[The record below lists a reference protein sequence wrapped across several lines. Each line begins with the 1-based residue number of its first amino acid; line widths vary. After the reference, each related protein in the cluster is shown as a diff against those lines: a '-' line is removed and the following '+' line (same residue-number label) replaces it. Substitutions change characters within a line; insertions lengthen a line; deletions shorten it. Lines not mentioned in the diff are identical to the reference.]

1 LYRAQGIGLAA
12 MGRSCAGGVHR
23 DSYFDEPE
31 VYFLLTEEGRLRVG
45 DTADSRYR
53 MSASAPKID
62 CRQTEHKEGNMDL
75 GLKGLRAVVTGGS
88 KGIGRA
94 ASDIFAQEGAS
105 VAICARNADEVKAA
119 VKALTEKG
127 VQAYGAGVDV
137 ADKAALQKFIA
148 DSAQA
153 LGGIDILVANV
164 SALAAQDVEESW
176 SQSFDVDMMHT
187 VNAVTA
193 ALPYLEKSKHPS
205 IVIVSSVS
213 GREVDFTGPA
223 YGAMKAAL
231 IHYAQRLAY
240 QHASKMIRVNSVS
253 PGNTYFD
260 GGIWQNIETN
270 LPDLFKSALSL
281 NPTGRMA
288 KPEEI
293 GRGIVFLASPAS
305 SYTTGTNLV
314 IDGALTKGVQL

>member
-1 LYRAQGIGLAA
+1 
-12 MGRSCAGGVHR
+12 
-23 DSYFDEPE
+23 
-31 VYFLLTEEGRLRVG
+31 
-45 DTADSRYR
+45 
-53 MSASAPKID
+53 
-62 CRQTEHKEGNMDL
+62 MDL

-105 VAICARNADEVKAA
+105 VAICARNADELKAA
-119 VKALTEKG
+119 VKDLTAKG
-127 VQAYGAGVDV
+127 VQAYGASVDV

-164 SALAAQDVEESW
+164 SALAVQDDAESW
-176 SQSFDVDMMHT
+176 SKTFDVDMMHT
-187 VNAVTA
+187 VHAVNG
-193 ALPYLEKSKHPS
+193 ALPFLEKSKHPS

-231 IHYAQRLAY
+231 IHYAQRIAY
-240 QHASKMIRVNSVS
+240 QHASKMIRVNTVS
-253 PGNTYFD
+253 PGNTYFE
-260 GGIWQNIETN
+260 GGVWQNVEKN
-270 LPDLFKSALSL
+270 LPDLFKHALSL

-288 KPEEI
+288 TPEEI

-305 SYTTGTNLV
+305 SFTSGTNLV
-314 IDGALTKGVQL
+314 IDGALTKGVQF

>member
-1 LYRAQGIGLAA
+1 
-12 MGRSCAGGVHR
+12 
-23 DSYFDEPE
+23 
-31 VYFLLTEEGRLRVG
+31 
-45 DTADSRYR
+45 
-53 MSASAPKID
+53 
-62 CRQTEHKEGNMDL
+62 MDL
-75 GLKGLRAVVTGGS
+75 GLKGLRAVVTGGT

-94 ASDIFAQEGAS
+94 AADIFAQEGAS
-105 VAICARNADEVKAA
+105 VAICARNADEVKTA
-119 VKALTEKG
+119 VKDLTAKG

-137 ADKAALQKFIA
+137 ADKAALQEFIA
-148 DSAQA
+148 DSAAA

-164 SALAAQDVEESW
+164 SALALQDDEESW
-176 SQSFDVDMMHT
+176 SKTFDVDMMHT
-187 VNAVTA
+187 VQSVNA
-193 ALPYLEKSKHPS
+193 ALPFLEKSNHPS

-213 GREVDFTGPA
+213 GREIDFTGPA

-240 QHASKMIRVNSVS
+240 QHAAKMIRVNAVS

-260 GGIWQNIETN
+260 GGVWQNVEKN
-270 LPDLFKSALSL
+270 LPDLYKHALSL

-305 SYTTGTNLV
+305 SFTTGTNLV
-314 IDGALTKGVQL
+314 IDGALTRGVQF